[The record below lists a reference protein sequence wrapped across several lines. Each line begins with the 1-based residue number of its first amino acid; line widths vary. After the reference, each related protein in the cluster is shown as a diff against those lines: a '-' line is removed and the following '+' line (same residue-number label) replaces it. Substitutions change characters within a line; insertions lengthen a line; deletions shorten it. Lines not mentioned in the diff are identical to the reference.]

1 MKIKRFLQNDNAVRV
16 LSLIIAVLTWIFVVV
31 VVNPNTESVV
41 KNIPIR
47 IDLSGTSAER
57 LGLEIVSDE
66 VLLANVTV
74 TGDRTVIGSLNSD
87 DIDVSAILSGI
98 SEPGTYS
105 DIQLQVRKSSAGKSF
120 EIETCSPSTITLKF
134 DRKTTKTLPVSLE
147 LNELTVAD
155 GYMLEEIIT
164 SPTSI
169 TVTGPEN
176 DVIKVAGCIVR
187 GNVDGE
193 INASAVITSDIV
205 LIDGEGKEIDNPH
218 LSLSVDRVD
227 ITIPVLKRKAL
238 PVQFEYVNVPEG
250 FDKESISYLLD
261 NDVIEVAGPEA
272 LINQW
277 DSINIGYID
286 LSELDSTREY
296 EFDVVLPSSFVNVK
310 NITTLIVRFPLTDY
324 KTDTFNISDIRL
336 ENVPEG
342 YEVSVNTQKIS
353 KVTLVGPAD
362 VISQL
367 TNEYL
372 VAKID
377 MSKIDVK
384 KGQYSTTYVSIYST
398 KYNNVWAA
406 GEYSVVLNVKEKQE

>member
-1 MKIKRFLQNDNAVRV
+1 MKIKKFLQNDNAVRA

-31 VVNPNTESVV
+31 VVNPNTEAVV

-57 LGLEIVSDE
+57 LGLEIISDE

-74 TGDRTVIGSLNSD
+74 TGDRTVIGSLNSE
-87 DIDVSAILSGI
+87 DIDVSAVLSGI

-105 DIQLQVRKSSAGKSF
+105 DIQLQVKKSSAGKSF
-120 EIETCSPSTITLKF
+120 EIKTCSPSTVTLKF

-147 LNELTVAD
+147 LNDLTVAD

-176 DVIKVAGCIVR
+176 DVINVAACIVR
-187 GNVDGE
+187 GDIDGDL
-193 INASAVITSDIV
+193 NASTVITSDIV

-218 LSLSVDRVD
+218 LSLSVDSVD
-227 ITIPVLKRKAL
+227 ITIPVLKKKAL
-238 PVQFEYVNVPEG
+238 PVHFEYLNAPEG
-250 FDKESISYLLD
+250 FDIGSIDYIID
-261 NDVIEVAGPEA
+261 NNVIEVAGPEA
-272 LINQW
+272 LIDQW
-277 DSINIGYID
+277 NSLNIGYVD
-286 LSELDSTREY
+286 LSELDTTREY

-310 NITTLIVRFPLTDY
+310 NITTLIVRFPLADY
-324 KTDTFNISDIRL
+324 KTDTFTISDIRL
-336 ENVPEG
+336 ENVPED

-353 KVTLVGPAD
+353 KVSVVGPAD

-367 TNEYL
+367 SNEDL

-377 MSKIDVK
+377 MSQRDVE
-384 KGQYSTTYVSIYST
+384 KGQYKVPVSIYST
-398 KYNNVWAA
+398 KHNNVWAVD
-406 GEYSVVLNVKEKQE
+406 EYFVVLNITEK

>member
-1 MKIKRFLQNDNAVRV
+1 MKIKKFLQNDNAVRA

-31 VVNPNTESVV
+31 VVNPNTEAVV

-57 LGLEIVSDE
+57 LGLEIISDE

-74 TGDRTVIGSLNSD
+74 TGDRTVIGSLNSE
-87 DIDVSAILSGI
+87 DIDVSAVLSGI

-105 DIQLQVRKSSAGKSF
+105 DIQLQVKKSSAGKSF
-120 EIETCSPSTITLKF
+120 EIKTCSPSTVTLKF

-147 LNELTVAD
+147 LNDLTVAD

-176 DVIKVAGCIVR
+176 DVINVAACIVR
-187 GNVDGE
+187 GDIDGDL
-193 INASAVITSDIV
+193 NASTVITSDIV

-218 LSLSVDRVD
+218 LSLSVDSVD
-227 ITIPVLKRKAL
+227 ITIPVLKKKAL
-238 PVQFEYVNVPEG
+238 PVHFEYLNAPEG
-250 FDKESISYLLD
+250 FDIESIDYIID
-261 NDVIEVAGPEA
+261 NNVIEVAGPEA
-272 LINQW
+272 LIDQW
-277 DSINIGYID
+277 NSLNIGYVD
-286 LSELDSTREY
+286 LSELDTTREY

-310 NITTLIVRFPLTDY
+310 NITTLIVRFPLADY
-324 KTDTFNISDIRL
+324 KTDTFTISDIRL
-336 ENVPEG
+336 ENVPED

-353 KVTLVGPAD
+353 KVSVVGPAD

-367 TNEYL
+367 SNEDL

-377 MSKIDVK
+377 MSQRDVE
-384 KGQYSTTYVSIYST
+384 KGQYKVPVSIYST
-398 KYNNVWAA
+398 KHNNVWAVN
-406 GEYSVVLNVKEKQE
+406 EYFVVLNITEK

>member
-1 MKIKRFLQNDNAVRV
+1 MKIKKFLQNDNAVRA

-31 VVNPNTESVV
+31 VVNPNTEAVV

-57 LGLEIVSDE
+57 LGLEIISDE

-74 TGDRTVIGSLNSD
+74 TGDRTVIGSLNSE
-87 DIDVSAILSGI
+87 DIDVSAVLSGI

-105 DIQLQVRKSSAGKSF
+105 DIQLQVKKSSAGKSF

-147 LNELTVAD
+147 LNDLTVAD

-176 DVIKVAGCIVR
+176 DVINVAACIVR
-187 GNVDGE
+187 GDIDGDL
-193 INASAVITSDIV
+193 NASTVITSDIV

-218 LSLSVDRVD
+218 LSLSVDSVD
-227 ITIPVLKRKAL
+227 ITIPVLKKKAL
-238 PVQFEYVNVPEG
+238 PVHFEYLNAPEG
-250 FDKESISYLLD
+250 FDIGSIDYIID
-261 NDVIEVAGPEA
+261 NNVIEVAGPEA
-272 LINQW
+272 LIDQW
-277 DSINIGYID
+277 NSLNIGYVD
-286 LSELDSTREY
+286 LSELDTTREY

-310 NITTLIVRFPLTDY
+310 NITTLIVRFPLADY
-324 KTDTFNISDIRL
+324 KTDTFTISDIRL
-336 ENVPEG
+336 ENVPED

-353 KVTLVGPAD
+353 KVSVVGPAD

-367 TNEYL
+367 SNEDL

-377 MSKIDVK
+377 MSQRDVE
-384 KGQYSTTYVSIYST
+384 KGQYKVPVSIYST
-398 KYNNVWAA
+398 KHNNVWAVN
-406 GEYSVVLNVKEKQE
+406 EYFVVLNITEK

>member
-1 MKIKRFLQNDNAVRV
+1 MKIKKFLQNDNAVRA

-31 VVNPNTESVV
+31 VVNPNTEAVV

-57 LGLEIVSDE
+57 LGLEIISDE

-74 TGDRTVIGSLNSD
+74 TGDRTVIGSLNSE
-87 DIDVSAILSGI
+87 DIDVSAVLSGI

-105 DIQLQVRKSSAGKSF
+105 DIQLQVKKSSAGKSF

-147 LNELTVAD
+147 LNDLTVAD

-176 DVIKVAGCIVR
+176 DVINVAACIVR
-187 GNVDGE
+187 GDIDGDL
-193 INASAVITSDIV
+193 NASTVITSDIV
-205 LIDGEGKEIDNPH
+205 LFDGEGKEIDNPH
-218 LSLSVDRVD
+218 LSLSVDSVD
-227 ITIPVLKRKAL
+227 ITIPVLKKKAL
-238 PVQFEYVNVPEG
+238 PVHFEYLNAPEG
-250 FDKESISYLLD
+250 FDIGSIDYIID
-261 NDVIEVAGPEA
+261 NNVIEVAGPEA
-272 LINQW
+272 LIDQW
-277 DSINIGYID
+277 NSLNIGYVD
-286 LSELDSTREY
+286 LSELDTTREY

-310 NITTLIVRFPLTDY
+310 NITTLIVRFPLADY
-324 KTDTFNISDIRL
+324 KTDTFTISDIRL
-336 ENVPEG
+336 ENVPED

-353 KVTLVGPAD
+353 KVSVVGPAD

-367 TNEYL
+367 SNEDL

-377 MSKIDVK
+377 MSQRDVE
-384 KGQYSTTYVSIYST
+384 KGQYKVPVSIYST
-398 KYNNVWAA
+398 KHNNVWAVN
-406 GEYSVVLNVKEKQE
+406 EYFVVLNITEK